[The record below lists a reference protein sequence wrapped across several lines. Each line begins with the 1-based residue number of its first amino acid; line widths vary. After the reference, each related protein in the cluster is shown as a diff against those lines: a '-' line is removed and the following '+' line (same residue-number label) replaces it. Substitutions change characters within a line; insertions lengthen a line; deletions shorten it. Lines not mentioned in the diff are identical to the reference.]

1 MLRQLQIWFRIH
13 FVADILFAL
22 PLFFFPGKFMSL
34 FGWIEIAPVMARL
47 VAAALF
53 GIGIES
59 LIASYKADLKA
70 FREMLNLKVIWSF
83 TASAG
88 LVIALI
94 QGEHARPL
102 MLWIITGI
110 FILFHAL
117 WLSYRIR
124 LK

>member
-34 FGWIEIAPVMARL
+34 FGWIEIDPVMARL

-88 LVIALI
+88 LVIALVH
-94 QGEHARPL
+94 GEHARPL